1 MKRLPAAVLAS
12 VATAALL
19 ALPASGGHGH
29 SGSKGRTVIE
39 ADTMAAVDGAFVGSA
54 NPIRGIN
61 GGGLPWQIDE
71 AEVELSSNG
80 RIEVEVDDLVLLE
93 AAPVPPDRQGTNPAP
108 NFVAV
113 VSCLTTVDGVA
124 TTVNVATDPF
134 PASTRGDSRIRDRID
149 LPDECI
155 APIVFVGPNATTWF
169 AATGVG

>member
-1 MKRLPAAVLAS
+1 MKRIPAAVLAS
-12 VATAALL
+12 LATAALV

-29 SGSKGRTVIE
+29 SKGRTVVE
-39 ADTMAAVDGAFVGSA
+39 ADTMVAVDGPYVGAA
-54 NPIRGIN
+54 NPIRGVN
-61 GGGLPWQIDE
+61 GGGLPWQLDK

-93 AAPVPPDRQGTNPAP
+93 AAPVPPDRQGVNPAP

-134 PASTRGDSRIRDRID
+134 PASTGGDSEIKDRVD
-149 LPDECI
+149 LPEPCI
-155 APIVFVGPNATTWF
+155 APVVFVGPNATTWF
-169 AATGVG
+169 AATGV